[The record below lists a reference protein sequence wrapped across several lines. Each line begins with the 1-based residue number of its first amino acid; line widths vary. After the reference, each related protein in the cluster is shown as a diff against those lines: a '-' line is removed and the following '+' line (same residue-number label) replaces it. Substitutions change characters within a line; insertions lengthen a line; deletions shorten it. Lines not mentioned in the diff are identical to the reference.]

1 MRLFIGRLMIAFYL
15 YLGKVIIIAF
25 GSMITLFYAHKHPL
39 LTIKNRP
46 PEPLNTS
53 NKVRLHQGYRAA
65 FLVSILTPLNYYL
78 SMNNTD
84 FMACQVFF
92 VSCSFIFG
100 LLLPLNRQAPNA
112 PDLILNKHMLG
123 QHFQV
128 HLKEHDAPLTRHV
141 YKQLNILLHELQQ
154 QGAETL
160 TMTSPLFYHPSGT
173 LRSLSR
179 LKTLASDLGVTM
191 THRRIVWYGSI
202 LNKASLFMTRHTT
215 KRNAASLQQLGPH
228 WHTIT
233 FHFKGKTPST
243 H

>member
-1 MRLFIGRLMIAFYL
+1 MIDFYL

-53 NKVRLHQGYRAA
+53 NKIRWHQGCRAA
-65 FLVSILTPLNYYL
+65 FLISILTPLNYYL
-78 SMNNTD
+78 SLNNTD

-92 VSCSFIFG
+92 VSGAFIFG
-100 LLLPLNRQAPNA
+100 LLLPLNRQAPMA
-112 PDLILNKHMLG
+112 PDLILNKHLRG

-141 YKQLNILLHELQQ
+141 YKQLNVLLHELQQ

-160 TMTSPLFYHPSGT
+160 TMTSPLFYHLSGA

-179 LKTLASDLGVTM
+179 LNTLASALGITM
-191 THRRIVWYGSI
+191 THRKIAWYEST

-215 KRNAASLQQLGPH
+215 KRNAASLHQLGPH

-233 FHFKGKTPST
+233 FHFKGKKKPI